1 MSESKIEVYTMK
13 ETAELLKVSYVYLT
27 QIVKEGRLQAVKV
40 GKRKVITRE
49 AIEKFLEANKC

>member
-1 MSESKIEVYTMK
+1 MSENKIEVYTMK

-27 QIVKEGRLQAVKV
+27 QIVKEGRLQAVRV

>member
-1 MSESKIEVYTMK
+1 MSENKIEVYTMK

-40 GKRKVITRE
+40 GKRKVITRA